1 MRWRSASRAWEA
13 SSTAWS
19 RLVRA
24 ARAAYPTNRYDRKV
38 GTMAVEKITVSLP
51 ADLVAAID
59 RFSTEEGVSRSS
71 VVAEAAAVWLSER
84 EEAAAAARRHE
95 AARALFEL
103 LDSLESVP
111 PLDDTPPLDMLR
123 EARGPLGGGR
133 Q

>member
-1 MRWRSASRAWEA
+1 
-13 SSTAWS
+13 
-19 RLVRA
+19 
-24 ARAAYPTNRYDRKV
+24 
-38 GTMAVEKITVSLP
+38 MAVEKITVSLP